1 MAGDVTIPLVWLVCV
16 GVILSASG
24 RAVEAQGSGREP
36 GSSTAVQHEMPERL
50 RRQVAPA
57 PSVPWRSPDLSQYTT
72 VLKSAE
78 SPAIDPQKRYELI
91 ELIDFAERVNP
102 ETRVAWEAARQAAIG
117 VGLVESEYFPVL
129 TLAALGGY
137 QSTAFPA
144 PKDVAPDGFF
154 RANLEQVVPVLSL
167 RWLLL
172 DFGRRGNARDAAK
185 ERLLAANLGFN
196 RKHQEIIFR
205 VQRAFFA
212 LTSLRAK
219 IGVAQSAVDSAQAV
233 RESAESRLA
242 NGLATLPEVA
252 LARQQEAQ
260 AAFDLE
266 DVLARDRDA
275 VVALAESIGVPP
287 TTSIQVT
294 DFSALPPP
302 SALEASV
309 DRVIDQALERRPDLI
324 AKVAAVRAREAD
336 LRRARAAYYPT
347 LALVGNVGTLAGQAE
362 VTGGNK
368 PTGWF
373 SAAEPSYGVGLALEW
388 NLFEGGATRRRVEL
402 AEAERRAA
410 QDEVTVARDRAIRE
424 VWIAYT
430 DVRLAVRR
438 LDVADALVD
447 ASQKSYEATLQSYRR
462 GLGTLI
468 DLLAAR
474 RELSRARF
482 VALDTKVQLLEASA
496 ALAFASG
503 EPPPGEPP
511 GH

>member
-1 MAGDVTIPLVWLVCV
+1 MTLTLAWLVFLAV
-16 GVILSASG
+16 VLSAPAG
-24 RAVEAQGSGREP
+24 PAQAEGPLREP
-36 GSSTAVQHEMPERL
+36 GASTAVQYEMPERL

-57 PSVPWRSPDLSQYTT
+57 PSTPWRAPDLHQYTS

-78 SPAIDPQKRYELI
+78 PPAIDPQKRYELV
-91 ELIDFAERVNP
+91 ELIDLAQRMNP

-129 TLAALGGY
+129 TLAAIGGY
-137 QSTAFPA
+137 QSTAFGA
-144 PKDVAPDGFF
+144 PKDVAPSGFF
-154 RANLEQVVPVLSL
+154 RVNLEQVVPVLNL

-172 DFGRRGNARDAAK
+172 DFGRRGGARDAAK

-196 RKHQEIIFR
+196 RKHQEIVFR
-205 VQRAFFA
+205 VQRAFFT

-219 IGVAQSAVDSAQAV
+219 IAVAQSAVDSARAV

-266 DVLARDRDA
+266 DVIARDRDA
-275 VVALAESIGVPP
+275 EVALAESVGVPP
-287 TTSIQVT
+287 TTSIEVT

-309 DRVIDQALERRPDLI
+309 DRVIDQALEQRPDLI

-347 LALVGNVGTLAGQAE
+347 LALVGNFGTIAGQAE
-362 VTGGNK
+362 ITGGNK
-368 PTGWF
+368 NTGWF
-373 SAAEPSYGVGLALEW
+373 SAAEPSYGIGLSLEW

-410 QDEVTVARDRAIRE
+410 EDEVTVARDRAIRE
-424 VWIAYT
+424 VWTAYT

-438 LDVADALVD
+438 LDVADALVY
-447 ASQKSYEATLQSYRR
+447 ASQESYEATLASYRR

-482 VALDTKVQLLEASA
+482 VALDTKLQLLEASA
-496 ALAFASG
+496 ALAFATG
-503 EPPPGEPP
+503 ESPPGQPP
-511 GH
+511 SR